1 MKLTGKKIKSMLL
14 CMMLTMAMAITAVGC
29 GSKTENTADT
39 QKNTETAIV
48 NTESTVETEA
58 VAETESI
65 ETAEA
70 QEIVLGDGSVKI
82 PVDISHILGNLITVI
97 FDYQILR
104 KPLKILSL

>member
-14 CMMLTMAMAITAVGC
+14 CMMLAMAMAITAVGC

-58 VAETESI
+58 VAETESVD
-65 ETAEA
+65 AAMA
-70 QEIVLGDGSVKI
+70 QEI
-82 PVDISHILGNLITVI
+82 ILG
-97 FDYQILR
+97 
-104 KPLKILSL
+104 

>member
-48 NTESTVETEA
+48 NTESTVET
-58 VAETESI
+58 
-65 ETAEA
+65 
-70 QEIVLGDGSVKI
+70 
-82 PVDISHILGNLITVI
+82 
-97 FDYQILR
+97 
-104 KPLKILSL
+104 

>member
-58 VAETESI
+58 VAETESVDDCCG
-65 ETAEA
+65 A
-70 QEIVLGDGSVKI
+70 GD
-82 PVDISHILGNLITVI
+82 HIRRWKCQNYSYCG
-97 FDYQILR
+97 
-104 KPLKILSL
+104 

>member
-48 NTESTVETEA
+48 NTESTVETETI
-58 VAETESI
+58 AETERVSRL
-65 ETAEA
+65 
-70 QEIVLGDGSVKI
+70 QR
-82 PVDISHILGNLITVI
+82 H
-97 FDYQILR
+97 R
-104 KPLKILSL
+104 KSY

>member
-48 NTESTVETEA
+48 NTESTGRDRSGLQRQRVWM
-58 VAETESI
+58 
-65 ETAEA
+65 
-70 QEIVLGDGSVKI
+70 L
-82 PVDISHILGNLITVI
+82 
-97 FDYQILR
+97 LR
-104 KPLKILSL
+104 RRRSY

>member
-1 MKLTGKKIKSMLL
+1 MKLTGKKIKSMLPL
-14 CMMLTMAMAITAVGC
+14 HDACYGNGNAAVGC

-65 ETAEA
+65 DATW
-70 QEIVLGDGSVKI
+70 
-82 PVDISHILGNLITVI
+82 H
-97 FDYQILR
+97 R
-104 KPLKILSL
+104 KSY